1 MMKARIMSKKEV
13 KEFLK
18 KLKERFGFEDEMDEF
33 VFVQTKNG
41 KIKILNKQVLSLNLE
56 GLRVENVGLYF
67 ARWDGKEVRPSIE
80 GSQIVGK
87 KAKKNVLELSE
98 DEAMEWMR
106 GKNLE
111 VGERSVEEGFV
122 ILKHKDDFLG
132 CGRYKNGRILSFV
145 PKWRRIK

>member
-67 ARWDGKEVRPSIE
+67 ARWDGKEVRLSIE

>member
-1 MMKARIMSKKEV
+1 
-13 KEFLK
+13 
-18 KLKERFGFEDEMDEF
+18 MDEF

-67 ARWDGKEVRPSIE
+67 ARWDGKEVRLSIE